1 MDPFEEFSPIEW
13 DQADM
18 QLLAESRHHAR
29 MPEVFGTFELFSITD
44 CEREISLASGGNG
57 LVIVAGGGAKGSP

>member
-29 MPEVFGTFELFSITD
+29 MPAAFGTFELFSTID
-44 CEREISLASGGNG
+44 CERQSLVASGGSG
-57 LVIVAGGGAKGSP
+57 LVIVAGSVAKGGP